1 MSGTAPAKTGC
12 PETTL
17 THLLA
22 RDVRPPAAQHLRAG
36 TIPEL
41 NAIISALETDE
52 QVKVVVFDTAVDEHP
67 NIHANICCWAG
78 VGSMRYR

>member
-22 RDVRPPAAQHLRAG
+22 RDVDHPPLNIFAPE

-67 NIHANICCWAG
+67 NIHANICCWTG